1 MMAQCFSVESRDPD
15 VVRSAAPRFSILE
28 KLLLH
33 FSRLSPSWLR
43 RSYVAAST
51 NVRIPRFVL
60 FGLLIAG
67 ATSVPARAAL
77 EADPATLYAQ
87 MKAAYDKAQ
96 AAQWDFLD
104 QEIYLSTI
112 FNAGR
117 AYSLQRPD
125 DPAFAELETL
135 TVQIGSGLHYNP
147 LTNHD
152 AAVWYVREA
161 AVWVSRNSTD
171 PALVADANG
180 LLDRVNSEE
189 RPENL
194 ARLADADASANASA
208 YPADVDTRLQT
219 LEANWR
225 AWLITNDRSWRSL
238 AFEKAAQPDF
248 PIAHLPTTYGPEFL
262 RAVEIA
268 DAGNGDFTQGDR
280 VNAHKIEEHIKAL
293 KMPLTIVSVTAVPHD
308 KYLTTLAPADEYFG
322 QMGYSILGIENELKH
337 INFMLDYNYGN
348 REAAQTV
355 LVAQSIDDMHK
366 VYPRDRDMPKLLYSC
381 LHTLQRMDTNEAKA
395 AAERM
400 RSILVVEYQDSPQ
413 AREILISQ

>member
-1 MMAQCFSVESRDPD
+1 MLA
-15 VVRSAAPRFSILE
+15 
-28 KLLLH
+28 
-33 FSRLSPSWLR
+33 
-43 RSYVAAST
+43 
-51 NVRIPRFVL
+51 
-60 FGLLIAG
+60 AG
-67 ATSVPARAAL
+67 AVPARATL
-77 EADPATLYAQ
+77 EADPATLYQQ

-96 AAQWDFLD
+96 AKQWDFVD
-104 QEIYLSTI
+104 QEVYLSTI

-125 DPAFAELETL
+125 DPALAELETL

-189 RPENL
+189 HPENL
-194 ARLADADASANASA
+194 ARLADQDATANASA
-208 YPADVDTRLQT
+208 YPADLDTRLQT

-238 AFEKAAQPDF
+238 AFEKAAQDDF
-248 PIAHLPTTYGPEFL
+248 PLAHLPTTYGPEFL
-262 RAVEIA
+262 QAVQRA
-268 DAGNGDFTQGDR
+268 DTGNGGDFTQGDR
-280 VNAHKIEEHIKAL
+280 VNAHKIEEHLKNL
-293 KMPLTIVSVTAVPHD
+293 KMPLTIVSVTAMPHD
-308 KYLTTLAPADEYFG
+308 AYLTTLAPADEYFG

-366 VYPRDRDMPKLLYSC
+366 VYPRDRDMPMLLYSC
-381 LHTLQRMDTNEAKA
+381 LTTLQRMDSDDAKA
-395 AAERM
+395 AAAHL
-400 RSILVVEYQDSPQ
+400 RSILTVEYQDSPE
-413 AREILISQ
+413 ARKVLTAAPS

>member
-1 MMAQCFSVESRDPD
+1 MARCFRNLLVA
-15 VVRSAAPRFSILE
+15 SALTAV
-28 KLLLH
+28 
-33 FSRLSPSWLR
+33 
-43 RSYVAAST
+43 VAASA
-51 NVRIPRFVL
+51 L
-60 FGLLIAG
+60 
-67 ATSVPARAAL
+67 PARATL
-77 EADPATLYAQ
+77 EADPSTLYQQ
-87 MKAAYDKAQ
+87 MKVAYDKA
-96 AAQWDFLD
+96 AARQWDFLD

-125 DPAFAELETL
+125 DPALTELETL

-161 AVWVSRNSTD
+161 AVWVSRNSSD
-171 PALVADANG
+171 PALVAEANA
-180 LLDRVNSEE
+180 LLARVNSEDD
-189 RPENL
+189 PAHL
-194 ARLADADASANASA
+194 ARLADEDAAANATT

-225 AWLITNDRSWRSL
+225 GWVLTGDRSWRSV
-238 AFEKAAQPDF
+238 AFEKAAQSDF

-268 DAGNGDFTQGDR
+268 DAGNGDYTQGDR
-280 VNAHKIEEHIKAL
+280 TNAHKIEEHIKAL
-293 KMPLTIVSVTAVPHD
+293 KMPLTIVSVTAMPHD
-308 KYLTTLAPADEYFG
+308 AYLTTLAPADEYFG

-366 VYPRDRDMPKLLYSC
+366 VYPRDRDMPMLLYSC
-381 LHTLQRMDTNEAKA
+381 LTTLQRMDSDDAKA
-395 AAERM
+395 AAAHIK
-400 RSILVVEYQDSPQ
+400 SILTVEYQDSPE
-413 AREILISQ
+413 ARKVLGLTPSSL